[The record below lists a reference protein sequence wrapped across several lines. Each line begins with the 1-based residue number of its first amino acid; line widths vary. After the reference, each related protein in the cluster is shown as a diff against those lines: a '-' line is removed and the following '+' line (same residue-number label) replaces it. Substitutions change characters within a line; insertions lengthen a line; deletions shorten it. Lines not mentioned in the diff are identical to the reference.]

1 MNERFPLCRIAVL
14 SGLILAGF
22 GAPAGAVYMSV
33 FPDTR
38 TVAPGASFQVEVRAT
53 DIPSQEVLTFFGLMV
68 GYDATVLE
76 PRSVGFSD
84 ALGVEAL
91 GESFNDSVLDA
102 NPNEVPGNSG
112 LAGYTGSFTRAV
124 ELANYTDSFAL
135 DPSTVTGTQT
145 DFDYLQGR
153 QSPAPVTLVT
163 IEFQLSIDAPAG
175 RYPLGLITD
184 ADFTDPLSG
193 GFFDLKGRE
202 FFNILSSTTEDGEVV
217 VSVPLPATATLLT
230 AGLLLLGRRRLG
242 S

>member
-1 MNERFPLCRIAVL
+1 MRSPVFRIAAL
-14 SGLILAGF
+14 FGLIAAGF

-33 FPDTR
+33 FPDSR
-38 TVAPGASFQVEVRAT
+38 TVAPGASFQVEVRVS
-53 DIPSQEVLTFFGLMV
+53 DIPSHEVLTFFGLML

-76 PRSVGFSD
+76 PRSVAFSD
-84 ALGVEAL
+84 ALGVESL

-124 ELANYTDSFAL
+124 ELANYTDDLSL
-135 DPSTVTGTQT
+135 DPSTVSGAQA
-145 DFDYLQGR
+145 DFDYLEGL
-153 QSPAPVTLVT
+153 QSPEPVTLVT
-163 IEFQLSIDAPAG
+163 IEFQLSIDAPEG

-184 ADFTDPLSG
+184 ADFTDALSG

-230 AGLLLLGRRRLG
+230 AGLLLLGRRRAG